1 MDDELKERFFNT
13 MMCFR
18 KLEAAFSIECE
29 MQMNEMA
36 ILHNITGNCSCQECT
51 CMNLDVPKMQEKL
64 QISKPAVSYILNAL
78 EKKNYTVRE
87 IDPKDRRKITI
98 STTPEGEAAA
108 ERSLERY
115 DAVWSDILT
124 RFGEDNMRQLLDLLT
139 DLNELYA
146 SMDPKKKC
154 SK

>member
-1 MDDELKERFFNT
+1 MDKELKERFFST

-18 KLEAAFSIECE
+18 KLESAFSVECE

-78 EKKNYTVRE
+78 EKKNYIVRE

-98 STTPEGEAAA
+98 TTTPEGEAAA

-115 DAVWSDILT
+115 DSIWSDILLH
-124 RFGEDNMRQLLDLLT
+124 FGEENMRQLLDLLSELN
-139 DLNELYA
+139 DLYDSLNL
-146 SMDPKKKC
+146 KKKC